1 MALGVPAVLP
11 NAGGADAQPKPVVWV
26 RPNSNVQ
33 GVAGLITSSIDEDE
47 RVTLRAIGAGAVN
60 QAIKAAIQA
69 RQQLSV
75 RGEDLIVKPGFTT
88 VVGNDG
94 NEVTAIVLHCLLL

>member
-1 MALGVPAVLP
+1 MALSPVAPVA
-11 NAGGADAQPKPVVWV
+11 ADQPKHPIIWV

-33 GVAGLITSSIDEDE
+33 GVAGTLTSSIREDE
-47 RVTLRAIGAGAVN
+47 RITLRAIGAGAVN
-60 QAIKAAIQA
+60 QAIKSIIQA

-75 RGEDLIVKPGFTT
+75 QGEDLIVKPGFTT

-94 NEVTAIVLHCLLL
+94 SDVTAIVLHCLLL

>member
-1 MALGVPAVLP
+1 MALVSALPPPAE
-11 NAGGADAQPKPVVWV
+11 QPKHPILYI

-33 GVAGLITSSIDEDE
+33 GVGTTIASSIREDE

-60 QAIKAAIQA
+60 QAIKSCIQA
-69 RQQLSV
+69 RQQLSAQ
-75 RGEDLIVKPGFTT
+75 GEDMIVKPGFTT

-94 NEVTAIVLHCLLL
+94 SDVTAVVLHCLLL